1 MTIGT
6 LEMSKDRKVTNG
18 VNKVGTQ
25 ASMKN
30 TFGLPAGSNFSCPGM
45 TEVCGAVCYAN
56 KLEKAFPSMLRLVMR
71 NWDQV
76 REASYAELVAML
88 DTMLNTFEAEADK
101 RGLPKFFRIHHDGD
115 FFSED
120 YTLAWAEVIRRHAD
134 VHFWV
139 YTRVAQY
146 AAMLHKANLANLSL
160 YFSTDRANLE
170 TARAMKRTY
179 GMRIA
184 YLADTFKDGQD
195 VVKAMTGKP
204 GAKCPE
210 QTGALPLVSTSG
222 SACVRCGL
230 CVFGKADIVFSSSR
244 K

>member
-1 MTIGT
+1 MLKLKG
-6 LEMSKDRKVTNG
+6 SKDRKVANSVTPNG
-18 VNKVGTQ
+18 KQ
-25 ASMKN
+25 ASISN
-30 TFGLPAGSNFSCPGM
+30 TFGLPAGDQYSCPGM
-45 TEVCGAVCYAN
+45 TEVCGSICYAN
-56 KLEKAFPSMLRLVMR
+56 NLERAFPSVG
-71 NWDQV
+71 
-76 REASYAELVAML
+76 AML
-88 DTMLNTFEAEADK
+88 LHNWNLVKDADYDTLVSLLDDLITDFERACDR
-101 RGLPKFFRIHHDGD
+101 RGLPKVYRIHWDGD
-115 FFSED
+115 LFGTA
-120 YTLAWAEVIRRHAD
+120 YTLAWAEVIRRHAG
-134 VHFWV
+134 VHFWI

-146 AAMLHKANLANLSL
+146 AVMLHKAALANLSL
-160 YFSTDRANLE
+160 YFSADRANLE

-179 GMRIA
+179 GMRVA

-210 QTGALPLVSTSG
+210 QTGSLPMVSTEG